1 MRFRIDLK
9 IILLLVIFYMTKQ
22 IQIYAVIML
31 FAILHE
37 LGHLL
42 AGILLGMKVEKM
54 ELIPMGLSVSFKLS
68 PEDYNKKIG
77 KGNQLTIKKILVAL
91 AGPITNIAIT
101 LIMMGME
108 FSMGIKLL
116 IIYSNI
122 LIALFNLLPI
132 YPLDGGRIVKGI
144 LHLILGRQGA
154 NRYINDIS
162 MITAICL
169 TAIASIAVVYFKNI
183 AIVLIILYLWYLVL
197 KENKKY
203 KQQERIYQMIKKN
216 R

>member
-108 FSMGIKLL
+108 
-116 IIYSNI
+116 
-122 LIALFNLLPI
+122 LPI
-132 YPLDGGRIVKGI
+132 
-144 LHLILGRQGA
+144 
-154 NRYINDIS
+154 
-162 MITAICL
+162 
-169 TAIASIAVVYFKNI
+169 
-183 AIVLIILYLWYLVL
+183 
-197 KENKKY
+197 
-203 KQQERIYQMIKKN
+203 
-216 R
+216 